1 MGRSFVAIEYFYCD
15 RILFYLVCF
24 SYPQVTLTWI
34 EGTGD
39 FVICLEGFGTWTEHF
54 GDVEITT
61 VPFAYSG
68 SFKVVY
74 SPTQQPTSSPTP
86 NPSAPSPEPTTTTTA
101 TVSVSFTLTSSNE
114 PTAADKASLKNTL
127 ADETGVAED
136 DIKNFEV
143 SATNSTV
150 RRKLAL
156 ARRGLL
162 EAPNAAETAQ
172 ASVGTLVA
180 SEAAVLTRRRLSTVT
195 WTVSFDMV
203 TDLSAGTYADSTAF
217 ATAIVDAL
225 TGNDF
230 AAKLADNLAVKVVF
244 DAASVAAVA
253 RSRNPSPSPT
263 LRPSP
268 RPTQQP
274 SQAPSP
280 LPSPR
285 PSAEPTVRPSA
296 DPTAVPSRWPL
307 PQPSAS
313 PTPLPTPRFVGT
325 TSAATLAVGGALV
338 GACLVSVAWAV
349 RRVGRRSASTQLRK
363 HHQRRQT
370 LEQPPHFSAGESGS
384 SRLAG
389 RLAQLPRRPTALERE
404 LHAAQNAEQL
414 TLHDS
419 AFMAS
424 PIERDSVKPSTRL
437 PVGSLN
443 ALDPAGLGKTF
454 DYHALTGETQRELP
468 FTGPPG
474 DDDEEMKD
482 SDSHSVRSHSTS
494 LRSSRHSHASGGGVG
509 SFFAAGVVPAGVL
522 GGDSDSDWGSDGGD
536 EERPPLNY
544 AELLKHQARRNAH
557 ASSTAPAP
565 TAAAAAVAWRESA
578 ARHPLTSSA
587 VRSPARLPGRASVVA
602 PRLLAEDRGAA
613 ATAGIEAE
621 VGPMATL
628 DEDGSAE
635 AGSTTHALNVPVGLL
650 SSASNAFAGL
660 DSPLDAAVASSAAA
674 RRPPR

>member
-1 MGRSFVAIEYFYCD
+1 
-15 RILFYLVCF
+15 
-24 SYPQVTLTWI
+24 
-34 EGTGD
+34 
-39 FVICLEGFGTWTEHF
+39 
-54 GDVEITT
+54 
-61 VPFAYSG
+61 
-68 SFKVVY
+68 
-74 SPTQQPTSSPTP
+74 
-86 NPSAPSPEPTTTTTA
+86 
-101 TVSVSFTLTSSNE
+101 
-114 PTAADKASLKNTL
+114 
-127 ADETGVAED
+127 
-136 DIKNFEV
+136 
-143 SATNSTV
+143 
-150 RRKLAL
+150 
-156 ARRGLL
+156 
-162 EAPNAAETAQ
+162 
-172 ASVGTLVA
+172 
-180 SEAAVLTRRRLSTVT
+180 
-195 WTVSFDMV
+195 
-203 TDLSAGTYADSTAF
+203 
-217 ATAIVDAL
+217 
-225 TGNDF
+225 
-230 AAKLADNLAVKVVF
+230 
-244 DAASVAAVA
+244 
-253 RSRNPSPSPT
+253 
-263 LRPSP
+263 
-268 RPTQQP
+268 
-274 SQAPSP
+274 
-280 LPSPR
+280 
-285 PSAEPTVRPSA
+285 
-296 DPTAVPSRWPL
+296 
-307 PQPSAS
+307 
-313 PTPLPTPRFVGT
+313 
-325 TSAATLAVGGALV
+325 
-338 GACLVSVAWAV
+338 VAWAV

-414 TLHDS
+414 TLRDS

-468 FTGPPG
+468 FTGPPSE
-474 DDDEEMKD
+474 DDEEMKD
-482 SDSHSVRSHSTS
+482 SDSHSVWPHSTS

-635 AGSTTHALNVPVGLL
+635 AGSTAHALNVPVGLL

-674 RRPPR
+674 RRPSRLASRLAAAQLDEQGRGRRESHAKAGAGSRPQAASFAAPAAPPPPPPIEASAPAPPLPTPAALSVRRASTARIGGRPPPPPPPPKLSPDSFLALAGLPPALRSQVNTTESTLPYFIFEFYFDLKKVISKYVACIHSFYPLTFLALSLFFK